1 MTYATQ
7 QDMTNRF
14 GDREVIA
21 LTDRD
26 RSGIIDAP
34 VLQSAL
40 ESADDEI
47 NAYLASNYSLPLAN
61 ALPIVRDFACDI
73 ARYRLCGGEVVE
85 TEEVRNR
92 YHAAIKFFEKASK
105 GLVSLGVNAL
115 NQTPTILGS
124 VKFTQTKRVFN
135 ASTLEDY

>member
-7 QDMTNRF
+7 QDMVNRF

-26 RSGIIDAP
+26 NSGIIDAP

-47 NAYLASNYSLPLAN
+47 NTYLAGNYALPLSS

-73 ARYRLCGGEVVE
+73 ARYRLCSGEVIE

-92 YHAAIKFFEKASK
+92 YKDAIKFFEKVAR

-115 NQTPTILGS
+115 NQPTAMIGS
-124 VKFTQTKRVFN
+124 VKSTTPSRVFN
-135 ASTLEDY
+135 TSTLADY